1 MFFQES
7 PHFPR
12 RIGQRLPGDNFCVIA
27 IKDVILRRDFIMHAP
42 RILMYCNASRG
53 MGRTA
58 RTLGIAEALTRE
70 LAPSALLVLTDLP
83 MVGRFKLPERLDYVH
98 LPALANAVTTSPK
111 YGLRLERGQT
121 LHLRQRVATST
132 LRMFRPDLV
141 WLDDS
146 LLNLPE
152 EMHKILRCLAH
163 ELPEAK
169 IIWGLSDTLGHP
181 EFVLRQWMSLEAAE
195 IFQHSADMI
204 FVLGAQRAFDFA
216 KAYRLPETVGRKI
229 FYTGYLSADEKPLK
243 RMGEKL
249 AAGKKRLPLVLLT
262 TEGGAGDFVL
272 IDAYL
277 RFLENTHMEVYS
289 LIVAGFGLNSAAKR
303 SLMRRARALPNLSF
317 KRFSK
322 HLLAHV
328 QAADAV
334 ICTGEY
340 QITSEVLAHRKAA
353 LLVPH
358 ASEQPDNFH
367 RSQWLQERGLVA
379 VSSREDFQP
388 DVLEEFLT
396 QSLFGEPR
404 LVAKK
409 WYEEISFDG
418 FKQITESLQE
428 RFGYSPQFEAIAS

>member
-1 MFFQES
+1 
-7 PHFPR
+7 
-12 RIGQRLPGDNFCVIA
+12 
-27 IKDVILRRDFIMHAP
+27 MHAP
-42 RILMYCNASRG
+42 RILMYCNATRG

-58 RTLGIAEALTRE
+58 RTLGIAEALSRE
-70 LAPSALLVLTDLP
+70 LTPNALLVVTDLP
-83 MVGRFKLPERLDYVH
+83 MVGRFKLPDRLDYVH
-98 LPALANAVTTSPK
+98 LPALPNAFTTSPN
-111 YGLRLERGQT
+111 YGLRLERGHT
-121 LHLRQRVATST
+121 LHLRERVATST

-146 LLNLPE
+146 LLDLPE
-152 EMHKILRCLAH
+152 EMHRILRCLAH
-163 ELPEAK
+163 ELPETK

-181 EFVLRQWMSLEAAE
+181 EFVLRQWASINATE

-204 FVLGAQRAFDFA
+204 FVLGAQRAFDFV
-216 KAYRLPETVGRKI
+216 KAYRLPETIGRKI

-249 AAGKKRLPLVLLT
+249 AAGKKRLPFVLLN
-262 TEGGAGDFVL
+262 TEGGANDFAL
-272 IDAYL
+272 IDVYL

-289 LIVAGFGLNSAAKR
+289 LIVAGLGLSSSAKQ
-303 SLMRRARALPNLSF
+303 SLLRRAQALPRVGF
-317 KRFSK
+317 QRFSK

-328 QAADAV
+328 HAADAV

-340 QITSEVLAHRKAA
+340 NVTSAALAHRKAA

-358 ASEQPDNFH
+358 ANEQPDSFH
-367 RSQWLQERGLVA
+367 RSQWLQERGLVT
-379 VSSREDFQP
+379 VSTREDFQP